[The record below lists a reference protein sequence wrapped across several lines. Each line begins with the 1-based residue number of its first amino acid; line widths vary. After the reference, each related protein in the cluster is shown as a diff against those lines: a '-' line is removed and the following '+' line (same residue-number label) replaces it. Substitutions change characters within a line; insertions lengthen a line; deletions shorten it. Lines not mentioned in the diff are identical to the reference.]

1 MTKTHR
7 VVGPLR
13 VLLVLLFGALVVGQV
28 VSVPGELA
36 QMAQESP
43 DRAHLRWPLTA
54 LGVLVLLCVQ
64 VVIVSTWNLLTLVK
78 EDRIFSERSQV
89 WVDAIMWAVGVAW
102 LLVLGLFVVVGLNAA
117 DPAGIL
123 LLGTVLMVGAVF
135 GLLLVVMRALLRRAT
150 TLRTDLEGVI

>member
-7 VVGPLR
+7 VVGLLR
-13 VLLVLLFGALVVGQV
+13 VLLVLLFAALVFGQV
-28 VSVPGELA
+28 VSVPGEFAHLA
-36 QMAQESP
+36 QEAP
-43 DRAHLRWPLTA
+43 DRAYLRWPLTI
-54 LGVLVLLCVQ
+54 LGIMVLVCVE
-64 VVIVSTWNLLTLVK
+64 VVIVSTWNLLSLVK

-102 LLVLGLFVVVGLNAA
+102 LVVFCLFVFVGVNAD

-123 LLGTVLMVGAVF
+123 LLGTILMVGAVF
-135 GLLLVVMRALLRRAT
+135 GLLLIVMRALLRRAT

>member
-7 VVGPLR
+7 VVGLLR
-13 VLLVLLFGALVVGQV
+13 VLLVLLFAALVFGQT
-28 VSVPGELA
+28 VSVPGEFA
-36 QMAQESP
+36 HMAQESP
-43 DRAHLRWPLTA
+43 ESAHLRWPLTI
-54 LGVLVLLCVQ
+54 LGVVVLLCVQ
-64 VVIVSTWNLLTLVK
+64 VVVVCTWKLLTLVK
-78 EDRIFSERSQV
+78 EDRIFSDRSQV

-102 LLVLGLFVVVGLNAA
+102 LLLCGVFVYVGVNAD

-123 LLGTVLMVGAVF
+123 LLGSILMVGAVF

>member
-7 VVGPLR
+7 VVGLLR
-13 VLLVLLFGALVVGQV
+13 VLLVLLFAALVFGQT
-28 VSVPGELA
+28 VSVPGEFA
-36 QMAQESP
+36 HMAQESP
-43 DRAHLRWPLTA
+43 ESAHLRWPLTI
-54 LGVLVLLCVQ
+54 LGVVVLLCMQ
-64 VVIVSTWNLLTLVK
+64 VVVVCTWKLLTLVK
-78 EDRIFSERSQV
+78 EDRIFSDRSQV

-102 LLVLGLFVVVGLNAA
+102 LLLFGVFLYVGVNAD

-123 LLGTVLMVGAVF
+123 LLGSILMVGAVF

>member
-7 VVGPLR
+7 VVGLLR
-13 VLLVLLFGALVVGQV
+13 VLLVMLFAAILFGQT
-28 VSVPGELA
+28 VSMPGELA
-36 QMAQESP
+36 HMAQESP
-43 DRAHLRWPLTA
+43 ESASLRWPLTL
-54 LGVLVLLCVQ
+54 LGVVVLLCVQ
-64 VVIVSTWNLLTLVK
+64 VVVVCTWKLLTLVK
-78 EDRIFSERSQV
+78 EDRIFSDRSQV

-102 LLVLGLFVVVGLNAA
+102 LLLFGLFVVVGVNAD

-123 LLGTVLMVGAVF
+123 LLGSILMVGAVF

>member
-7 VVGPLR
+7 VVGLLR
-13 VLLVLLFGALVVGQV
+13 VLLVLLFAALVFGHT
-28 VSVPGELA
+28 VSVPGEFA
-36 QMAQESP
+36 HMAQESP
-43 DRAHLRWPLTA
+43 ESAHLRWPLTI
-54 LGVLVLLCVQ
+54 LGVVVLLCVQ
-64 VVIVSTWNLLTLVK
+64 VVVVCTWKLLTLVK
-78 EDRIFSERSQV
+78 EDRIFSDRSQV

-102 LLVLGLFVVVGLNAA
+102 LLLFGVFVYVGVNAD

-123 LLGTVLMVGAVF
+123 LLGSILMVGAVF

>member
-7 VVGPLR
+7 VVGLLR
-13 VLLVLLFGALVVGQV
+13 VLLVLLFAALVFGQT
-28 VSVPGELA
+28 VSVPGEFA
-36 QMAQESP
+36 HMAQESP
-43 DRAHLRWPLTA
+43 ESAHLRWPLTI
-54 LGVLVLLCVQ
+54 LGVVVLLCVQ
-64 VVIVSTWNLLTLVK
+64 VVVVCTWKLLTLVK
-78 EDRIFSERSQV
+78 EDRIFSDRSQV

-102 LLVLGLFVVVGLNAA
+102 LLLFGVFVYVGVNAD

-123 LLGTVLMVGAVF
+123 LLGSILMVGAVF

>member
-13 VLLVLLFGALVVGQV
+13 VLLVLLFAALVVGQIM
-28 VSVPGELA
+28 SVPGEFA
-36 QMAQESP
+36 QMAREAP
-43 DRAHLRWPLTA
+43 DRAHLRWPLTI

-102 LLVLGLFVVVGLNAA
+102 LLIFGLFVFVGLNAD
-117 DPAGIL
+117 DPASIL

>member
-7 VVGPLR
+7 VVGLLR
-13 VLLVLLFGALVVGQV
+13 VLLVLLFAALVFGQA
-28 VSVPGELA
+28 VSVPGEFA
-36 QMAQESP
+36 HMAQESP
-43 DRAHLRWPLTA
+43 GSAHLRWPLTI
-54 LGVLVLLCVQ
+54 LGVVLLICVQ
-64 VVIVSTWNLLTLVK
+64 VVVVCTWKLLTLVK
-78 EDRIFSERSQV
+78 EDRIFSDRSQV

-102 LLVLGLFVVVGLNAA
+102 LLLFGVFVYVGVNAD

-123 LLGTVLMVGAVF
+123 LLGSILMVGAVF